1 MPARRDLDP
10 LDFPYALG
18 YVMLVDVLREP
29 LRFRV
34 RLHGTEI
41 TRRVL
46 YDLTGKLLDDIP
58 DPEYRR
64 YAIER
69 CRALVD
75 AAQPVRVEQD
85 RELDGRVHRYE
96 ALWLPLS
103 DDQVRVTML
112 MCGLVYHR

>member
-1 MPARRDLDP
+1 MADMYLAEESLADQIREPRLKRLFAYWCAAKRGRRMPARRDLDP

-41 TRRVL
+41 TRRVF

-58 DPEYRR
+58 DPEYRH
-64 YAIER
+64 YA
-69 CRALVD
+69 V
-75 AAQPVRVEQD
+75 
-85 RELDGRVHRYE
+85 
-96 ALWLPLS
+96 
-103 DDQVRVTML
+103 
-112 MCGLVYHR
+112 